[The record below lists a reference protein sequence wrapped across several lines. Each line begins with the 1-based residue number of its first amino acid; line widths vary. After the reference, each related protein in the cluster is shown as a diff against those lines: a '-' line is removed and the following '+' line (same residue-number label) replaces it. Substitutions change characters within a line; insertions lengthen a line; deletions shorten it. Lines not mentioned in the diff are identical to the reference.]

1 MLVYHFG
8 HWLFLT
14 PLIKGFFLSTLP
26 PYLPCLFQHFITGI
40 CACHFKV
47 VFKQH
52 NGVHSNRNKDAL
64 VHYFMQQVKIT
75 MYPWT
80 SQCTWTN
87 IYGPSKSDN
96 LIASYWSLVMDVF
109 TKITKNMLSKNSNSF
124 SFRYPL
130 HNYKVLDKV
139 TVSSEINFHFSS
151 SIWLPAMLLA
161 HYFYNPSKSLKGFVV
176 YNLSHSS
183 SNTHTNRK

>member
-52 NGVHSNRNKDAL
+52 NGVHSKKNKDAL
-64 VHYFMQQVKIT
+64 VHYFMQQEKIT

-109 TKITKNMLSKNSNSF
+109 TKITKNILSKNSNSF

-151 SIWLPAMLLA
+151 KYLIASNVTCSLLLQ
-161 HYFYNPSKSLKGFVV
+161 S
-176 YNLSHSS
+176 
-183 SNTHTNRK
+183 